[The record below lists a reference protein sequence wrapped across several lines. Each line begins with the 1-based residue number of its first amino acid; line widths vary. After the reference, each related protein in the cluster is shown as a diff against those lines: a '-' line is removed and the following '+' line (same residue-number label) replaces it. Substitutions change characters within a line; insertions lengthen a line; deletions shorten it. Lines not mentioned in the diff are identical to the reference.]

1 MKKGRIGAAFPGR
14 NPAAPVAGGEGK
26 VGEELEET
34 ELYPFVGSN
43 EVGDGRRCAPRGEQW
58 AAATAGRGG
67 GAPARGSG
75 SGLVWELHQAM
86 EKLARG
92 LARVEEGRKGE
103 LRGGAWAAAMARQW
117 RATREQG
124 PSSALYWCMR
134 EERWC
139 WGGRAARAGGQR
151 PGHGCGKG
159 VRSVG
164 RERVSRSRRRG
175 AALKPGQSAAR
186 REAVSQW

>member
-43 EVGDGRRCAPRGEQW
+43 EVGDGQRCAPRGKHW
-58 AAATAGRGG
+58 AVGYGG
-67 GAPARGSG
+67 P
-75 SGLVWELHQAM
+75 
-86 EKLARG
+86 
-92 LARVEEGRKGE
+92 
-103 LRGGAWAAAMARQW
+103 AAMARQW
-117 RATREQG
+117 RAAREQG
-124 PSSALYWCMR
+124 PSSALYRRTR
-134 EERWC
+134 EGRWC

-151 PGHGCGKG
+151 PGHGRGKG

>member
-75 SGLVWELHQAM
+75 SGVVWELHQAM

-92 LARVEEGRKGE
+92 LLGWRRAERESSAV
-103 LRGGAWAAAMARQW
+103 AQVMAAAMVMA
-117 RATREQG
+117 EVCLG
-124 PSSALYWCMR
+124 
-134 EERWC
+134 
-139 WGGRAARAGGQR
+139 AGEAGAWFL
-151 PGHGCGKG
+151 GK
-159 VRSVG
+159 RSG
-164 RERVSRSRRRG
+164 E
-175 AALKPGQSAAR
+175 
-186 REAVSQW
+186 